1 MAEIS
6 LLVLFVVLV
15 IGCGMFV
22 AAEFSLL
29 AVQKQKVQKLADKG
43 DSNAKGVLISLKTLS
58 TQLSGAQVGITI
70 TNLAIGFITEPITSP
85 VVATIFSFADLQEST
100 ITTISIILGTL
111 VATCLTMLFGELVPK
126 NLAIAKPLGTAK
138 RVQGFLRSFSTIMK
152 YPIMGLNASANA
164 VLRIMDIEPKEELAS
179 ARSAD
184 ELASL
189 VRRSGEKGMLPKQT
203 ANLLE
208 RSMQFDDM
216 IAEDVMTPRFRMKL
230 IGANQSIEDLF
241 NLSAT
246 TGHSR
251 FPVYGKDYNEILG
264 IVHIKQAIKVS
275 NSNRTIVKVKDVMV
289 KPLFVPSILKLDS
302 LLINLKSSSLQTGI
316 VVDEFGDI
324 DGIVTIEDLIEELVG
339 EVRDE
344 HDPVGNRVEK
354 IAKMQWRLA
363 GILRIDEVSSQTDV
377 YLPETEDYETIGGLI
392 YDKLQ
397 RMPVVNDTL
406 NISAVDREGNTLNVK
421 IVVLNMD
428 GRRVDHVLMKVRKRV
443 IK

>member
-1 MAEIS
+1 M
-6 LLVLFVVLV
+6 
-15 IGCGMFV
+15 
-22 AAEFSLL
+22 
-29 AVQKQKVQKLADKG
+29 
-43 DSNAKGVLISLKTLS
+43 
-58 TQLSGAQVGITI
+58 
-70 TNLAIGFITEPITSP
+70 
-85 VVATIFSFADLQEST
+85 
-100 ITTISIILGTL
+100 
-111 VATCLTMLFGELVPK
+111 
-126 NLAIAKPLGTAK
+126 
-138 RVQGFLRSFSTIMK
+138 
-152 YPIMGLNASANA
+152 
-164 VLRIMDIEPKEELAS
+164 
-179 ARSAD
+179 
-184 ELASL
+184 
-189 VRRSGEKGMLPKQT
+189 
-203 ANLLE
+203 
-208 RSMQFDDM
+208 
-216 IAEDVMTPRFRMKL
+216 
-230 IGANQSIEDLF
+230 
-241 NLSAT
+241 
-246 TGHSR
+246 
-251 FPVYGKDYNEILG
+251 
-264 IVHIKQAIKVS
+264 S

-421 IVVLNMD
+421 MTRL
-428 GRRVDHVLMKVRKRV
+428 RKKLGEIGFDKHIMTKRGSGYALV
-443 IK
+443 

>member
-1 MAEIS
+1 MAEIA
-6 LLVLFVVLV
+6 LLVLFFILV

-29 AVQKQKVQKLADKG
+29 AVQKQKVQKLADNG
-43 DSNAKGVLISLKTLS
+43 DSNAQGVLIALKTLS

-70 TNLAIGFITEPITSP
+70 TNLAIGFITEPLTSP
-85 VVATIFSFADLQEST
+85 IISKIFSFANLQEST
-100 ITTISIILGTL
+100 ITTISIVFGTL

-126 NLAIAKPLGTAK
+126 NLAIAKPMGTAR
-138 RVQGFLRSFSTIMK
+138 RVQGFLRGFSTIMK
-152 YPIMGLNASANA
+152 YPIIGLNTSANA
-164 VLRIMDIEPKEELAS
+164 VLRKIGVEPKEELAS

-189 VRRSGEKGMLPKQT
+189 VRRSGEKGLLPKQT

-230 IGANQSIEDLF
+230 IGVNQHIEDLF
-241 NLSAT
+241 DLSSA

-251 FPVYGKDYNEILG
+251 FPVYGKDHNEILG
-264 IVHIKQAIKVS
+264 IVHIKQAIKAS
-275 NSNRTIVKVKDVMV
+275 NSSRKIVKVKDVMV

-302 LLINLKSSSLQTGI
+302 LLINLKSNPLQTGI

-324 DGIVTIEDLIEELVG
+324 DGIVTVEDLIEELVG

-344 HDPVGNRVEK
+344 HDPAGKRVEK
-354 IAKMQWRLA
+354 IGNKRWRLA
-363 GILRIDEVSSQTDV
+363 GILRIDEVSSQTDI

-397 RMPVVNDTL
+397 RMPVVDDTL
-406 NISAVDREGNTLNVK
+406 NISAVDREGNTLNVI
-421 IVVLNMD
+421 IVVLDMD
-428 GRRVDHVLMKVRKRV
+428 GRRVDHVLMRVKKRV

>member
-100 ITTISIILGTL
+100 ITTISIIFGTL

>member
-100 ITTISIILGTL
+100 ITTISIIFGTL

-275 NSNRTIVKVKDVMV
+275 NSNRKIVKVKDVMV

>member
-100 ITTISIILGTL
+100 ITTISIIFGTL

-208 RSMQFDDM
+208 RSMQFADM

>member
-208 RSMQFDDM
+208 RSMQFADM

>member
-100 ITTISIILGTL
+100 ITTISIIFGTL

-164 VLRIMDIEPKEELAS
+164 VLRIMGIEPKEELAS

>member
-6 LLVLFVVLV
+6 LLVLFAVLV
-15 IGCGMFV
+15 VGCGMFV

-43 DSNAKGVLISLKTLS
+43 DNNAKGVLVALKTLS

-85 VVATIFSFADLQEST
+85 IVAKVFSFADLQEST
-100 ITTISIILGTL
+100 ITTISIVLGTL
-111 VATCLTMLFGELVPK
+111 VATCVTMLFGELVPK

-138 RVQGFLRSFSTIMK
+138 RVQGFQRGFSKLMK
-152 YPIMGLNASANA
+152 YPIIGLNSSANA
-164 VLRIMDIEPKEELAS
+164 VLRKMGVEPKEELAS

-189 VRRSGEKGMLPKQT
+189 VRRSGEQGMLPKQT

-230 IGANQSIEDLF
+230 IGINQSVDELF
-241 NLSAT
+241 KISAD

-251 FPVYGKDYNEILG
+251 FPVYGQDYNEILG
-264 IVHIKQAIKVS
+264 VVHIKQAIKIPYNKRKS
-275 NSNRTIVKVKDVMV
+275 VKVNDVMV
-289 KPLFVPSILKLDS
+289 KPLFVPSIVKLDS
-302 LLINLKSSSLQTGI
+302 LLVSLKSNPLQTGL

-344 HDPVGNRVEK
+344 HDPAGNRVEK
-354 IAKMQWRLA
+354 LGKRKWRLA
-363 GILRIDEVSSQTDV
+363 GILRIDEVASQTDV

-392 YDKLQ
+392 YDKLE
-397 RMPVVNDTL
+397 RMPVVNDTI
-406 NISAVDREGNTLNVK
+406 NIFAVDREGNTVNVNL
-421 IVVLNMD
+421 VVLDMD

-443 IK
+443 TK